1 MKLKLMLIALVAVL
15 CIVGCTERAQ
25 QKGVMGW
32 SDPALATRQDIQD
45 LKHLINERFD
55 RLENPKPKTP

>member
-1 MKLKLMLIALVAVL
+1 MRLKVMLIALVAVL
-15 CIVGCTERAQ
+15 CIGCTERAQ

-32 SDPALATRQDIQD
+32 SDPALATQQDIID
-45 LKHLINERFD
+45 LKHLMNERFD

>member
-1 MKLKLMLIALVAVL
+1 MRLKLIILAAVL

-25 QKGVMGW
+25 QKGFMGL
-32 SDPALATRQDIQD
+32 SDPAVATRQDIEN
-45 LKHLINERFD
+45 LKRLMIERFD